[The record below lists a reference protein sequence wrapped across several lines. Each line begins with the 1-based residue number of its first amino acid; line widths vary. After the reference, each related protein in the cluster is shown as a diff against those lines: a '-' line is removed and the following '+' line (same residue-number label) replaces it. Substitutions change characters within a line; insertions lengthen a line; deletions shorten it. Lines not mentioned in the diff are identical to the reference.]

1 MTPKRRHHSGSVR
14 VQRLTLK
21 SNKRA
26 TDLLLY
32 DIDCYVWHKNQ
43 HNSFFCRESNVWVF
57 TSNGRSSCPQWMEF
71 VRHRGRL
78 HNWKPPASWHQ
89 RPLGWGAWFRS
100 ICSMLQTCLRQT
112 HVWHIAVHSGICA
125 HTEVIALFLSQ
136 PLSLFCSVR
145 CFFFL
150 FLWSRHL
157 AAQIVSHRAR
167 LPSKACVQPD
177 VSVTYFIIGSNQ
189 HQSPIKHEAV
199 ADGGC
204 VLRCLVCLSGSVK
217 YLLIR
222 KKGNPC
228 FPAGWMLPS
237 TAFND

>member
-145 CFFFL
+145 CFFFYFCGVVIL
-150 FLWSRHL
+150 QHRLL
-157 AAQIVSHRAR
+157 AIVRGSLQRPACSLMSAWLTSSLAQISIKAPSNTR
-167 LPSKACVQPD
+167 LLQMAAVC
-177 VSVTYFIIGSNQ
+177 SVALFVW
-189 HQSPIKHEAV
+189 V
-199 ADGGC
+199 A
-204 VLRCLVCLSGSVK
+204 LS
-217 YLLIR
+217 
-222 KKGNPC
+222 
-228 FPAGWMLPS
+228 S
-237 TAFND
+237 TC